1 MCTAISYT
9 AASHY
14 FARNLDLEYSL
25 GESVLFTPRNF
36 PLSFRRCGT
45 VKNHYT
51 ILGAGVIRDR
61 TPLYYD
67 GFNEKGLCMAGLA
80 FPEFAHYPQPGE
92 GSVAP
97 FELIPWVLGQCA
109 TVQEAE
115 SLLRSTHVGALAFS
129 PELPL
134 TPMHWLIADNR
145 DCLVLEPRETGLE
158 ILRNP
163 TKVLTNAP
171 DFLWHQNNLRQYL
184 HLSTAQPDNTLVPEL
199 ELSLCSRG
207 TGAVGLPGDLSSPSR
222 FLRAAFALHHS
233 RQDPEPLT
241 QCFHI
246 LETVSQT
253 RGLVE
258 LENGQE
264 FTHYTGCCCPDQGQY
279 IYTTYENRQ
288 LTAVDAGRLDPEGKE
303 LSAFPMLR
311 RQNIHLQN

>member
-1 MCTAISYT
+1 M
-9 AASHY
+9 
-14 FARNLDLEYSL
+14 
-25 GESVLFTPRNF
+25 
-36 PLSFRRCGT
+36 PLSNIQI
-45 VKNHYT
+45 VHQDAA
-51 ILGAGVIRDR
+51 LLVINKP
-61 TPLYYD
+61 TL
-67 GFNEKGLCMAGLA
+67 LLSV
-80 FPEFAHYPQPGE
+80 PGR
-92 GSVAP
+92 
-97 FELIPWVLGQCA
+97 
-109 TVQEAE
+109 AE
-115 SLLRSTHVGALAFS
+115 
-129 PELPL
+129 
-134 TPMHWLIADNR
+134 DNR

-184 HLSTAQPDNTLVPEL
+184 HLSTAQADNTLVPEL

-264 FTHYTGCCCPDQGQY
+264 FTHYTGCCCPDQGLY